1 MGHRARAGRDP
12 AARALQPG
20 GAIRLRALSLDGGE
34 RPPLSKPGIL
44 KPRPRRSWLFVAGAD
59 EAAHRAAGRSGA
71 DAIILEL
78 EDFTPPELR
87 PKARAH
93 AAEVLDEWRAAGA
106 LAGVRIN
113 PLETCGRDDLVGVL
127 AGRPDFIMMSK
138 VDSAAQVKAL
148 EAETGGAV
156 DLVPNIETA
165 AGLLNTYAIA
175 TASKRVVAALVASED
190 MAASLGAARSRR
202 GGELAYARSR
212 FLVECRAAGV
222 EAIDCPYTFSDV
234 EGAAADAR
242 YARRL
247 GYRMKSLVDPA
258 HVAAVNRALTPNL
271 ARAKR
276 IVAAFEK
283 ARAQGKDRARVD
295 GALIEVPAYAAAK
308 RLLESDG
315 QS

>member
-1 MGHRARAGRDP
+1 MT
-12 AARALQPG
+12 
-20 GAIRLRALSLDGGE
+20 
-34 RPPLSKPGIL
+34 KP
-44 KPRPRRSWLFVAGAD
+44 KRRRSWLFVPGAD
-59 EAAHRAAGRSGA
+59 EAAHRAAARSGA
-71 DAIILEL
+71 DVVILEL

-93 AAEVLDEWRAAGA
+93 AAEVLDQWRARGA

-113 PLETCGRDDLVGVL
+113 PFETCGREDLVGVL

-138 VDSAAQVKAL
+138 VDRPEQLKAL

-165 AGLLNTYAIA
+165 AGLLSAYAIA
-175 TASKRVVAALVASED
+175 KASKRVAAMLLASED
-190 MAASLGAARSRR
+190 MVADLGTARTRR
-202 GGELAYARSR
+202 GAELAYVRSR

-222 EAIDCPYTFSDV
+222 EAIDCPYTFGDV

-242 YARRL
+242 YASRL
-247 GYRMKSLVDPA
+247 GYRMKSLVDPS
-258 HVAAVNRALTPNL
+258 HAAVINRALTPDL
-271 ARAKR
+271 ARARR

-283 ARAQGKDRARVD
+283 ARARGKDRARLG
-295 GALIEVPAYAAAK
+295 GALIEVPVYAAAK